1 MTTTGESTEATDR
14 EATVGRLLERFD
26 HVDPHLDKDV
36 LDELYRRLPETARVP
51 HSDAHG
57 GMWLAMLHEDVV
69 AVAGKPA
76 VFSNAGGVTHP
87 ARGGDHARQIPNE
100 FDPPE
105 HTPYRKL
112 FTDVLNVR
120 LMKAAEP
127 PLREITDQLLRD
139 FMGGADT
146 DFVSTVALR
155 LPVKALGLVLGWDD
169 DVAEEIFVHASGIL
183 SNFGSPDAMRIYYED
198 LGGVAL
204 RQVHDR
210 RANPRDDYM
219 TTLVQSTIDDRL
231 LTDAELVNTIQAFI
245 LAGFET
251 TAHAI
256 ANLMLCLAERPELQE
271 RIRTDADARSATIEE
286 ALRFFPPAHTMFRTV
301 TEPATIGDSM
311 VEEGD
316 KVALLFAAA
325 NRDPNVFADPETFD
339 IDRPNLRQHL
349 SFGFGVHHC
358 VGAPLARAE
367 MRVLLEA
374 LAPLPPFELVGEPEY
389 SPNLMLGQIIG
400 VEVLPLRFRDAG
412 APGAA

>member
-1 MTTTGESTEATDR
+1 MNTPGERTGADR
-14 EATVGRLLERFD
+14 EATVERLLERFD
-26 HVDPHLDKDV
+26 HVDPDLDKEV
-36 LDELYRRLPETARVP
+36 LDELYRRLPERGRIP

-57 GMWLAMLHEDVV
+57 GMWLAVQHEDLV
-69 AVAGKPA
+69 AIAGKPA

-87 ARGGDHARQIPNE
+87 ARGGEHAQQIPNE

-112 FTDVLNVR
+112 FTDILNLRMVKEVEGSLR
-120 LMKAAEP
+120 RITDDL
-127 PLREITDQLLRD
+127 LRE
-139 FMGGADT
+139 FMQGSDD
-146 DFVSTVALR
+146 DFVTTVALK
-155 LPVKALGLVLGWDD
+155 LPINALALVLGWDEH
-169 DVAEEIFVHASGIL
+169 VGKQIFVHASGIL
-183 SNFGSPDAMRIYYED
+183 SNFGSPEAMRIYYED

-204 RQVHDR
+204 REVQER

-219 TTLVQSTIDDRL
+219 TTLVQTSIDGRP

-256 ANLMLCLAERPELQE
+256 ANLMLRLGERPDLQE
-271 RIRTDADARSATIEE
+271 RLRTDVDARAAAIEE
-286 ALRFFPPAHTMFRTV
+286 ALRLFPPAHTMFRTV
-301 TEPATIGDSM
+301 TEETTVHDTTFEP
-311 VEEGD
+311 GD

-325 NRDPNVFADPETFD
+325 NRDASIFPDPEVFD

-367 MRVLLEA
+367 IRVLLEA
-374 LAPLPPFELVGEPEY
+374 LADLPPFELTGEPEY

-400 VEVLPLRFRDAG
+400 VEHLPLRF
-412 APGAA
+412 APQPSTS